1 MRKQT
6 TILFLAMDYV
16 DLLMEDLLNLYLS
29 MIGLKKEKLMIKLVS

>member
-16 DLLMEDLLNLYLS
+16 DLLMEDRLNLYLS
-29 MIGLKKEKLMIKLVS
+29 MIGSKKEKLMIKLVS